1 MKDFNWKI
9 FAGEMVVYAVLVF
22 AYFWFVLHY
31 FAASL
36 EDMFHHNRELFAFT
50 CLALMIGQAVGLEIV
65 SSFLFKLFSW
75 KKK

>member
-1 MKDFNWKI
+1 MKQFNWKV

-31 FAASL
+31 FANSL
-36 EDMFHHNRELFAFT
+36 EDMFHHNRRLFAIT
-50 CLALMIGQAVGLEIV
+50 ALLLMIGQAVGLEII
-65 SSFLFKLFSW
+65 SSLLFKLISW